1 MRIFRGVTK
10 LEGKQVSK
18 EALTHIRAVPHMK
31 TQDELDAFKTYC
43 DTSTEKAVRGMLVYI
58 NDLSQLEEIKP

>member
-1 MRIFRGVTK
+1 
-10 LEGKQVSK
+10 
-18 EALTHIRAVPHMK
+18 MK